1 MNLTWPTGLL
11 PSGAVGAGLNEYHG
25 CSSLDFSFCMGSLEE
40 RGNEDAPMVSV
51 SVSALWVGGL
61 GGRRTRVR
69 VPLERGRGSE
79 AGVGRW

>member
-1 MNLTWPTGLL
+1 
-11 PSGAVGAGLNEYHG
+11 
-25 CSSLDFSFCMGSLEE
+25 MGSFGE
-40 RGNEDAPMVSV
+40 RGNEEAPMVRV

-79 AGVGRW
+79 AAVGRW